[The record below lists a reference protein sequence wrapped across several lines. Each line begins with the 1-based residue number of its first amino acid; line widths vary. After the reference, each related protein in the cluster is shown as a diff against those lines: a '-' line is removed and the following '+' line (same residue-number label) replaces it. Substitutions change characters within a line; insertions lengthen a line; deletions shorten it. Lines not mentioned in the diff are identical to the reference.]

1 MDETILFQLEITAP
15 DGVSQQID
23 LTAGSYLIGRT
34 ESCDIQLADPQ
45 VQREHARLDVSE
57 AGLVITD
64 LSRRRSRT
72 VVNGELIPAQ
82 TAVSLQ
88 PGDQL
93 EFGPFTAVVQL
104 PPPPEEPA
112 QMETAVAAETGT
124 EPEPE
129 TTKASGDDGSPPDR
143 LLPDYLRTPPPPPDD
158 TVTTPPGLERHS
170 VRYLKYLPAI
180 FHDDFT
186 SRFMAIFE
194 AILLPVSWN
203 VENFDL
209 FLNPDTAPPPFVAW
223 LASWF
228 GFRFDHTWSDEQR
241 RAVLREIDKLA
252 ARRGTKWGLS
262 RLLEIYT
269 GRPPQIIEENQPPHT
284 FTVRLPFR
292 ERDVNRELIEQLI
305 ESYKPA
311 HTNYVLEFDTK
322 LDVDVMWSQLEF

>member
-1 MDETILFQLEITAP
+1 MDEAILFQLEITGP
-15 DGVSQQID
+15 DGGTQQVA
-23 LTAGSYLIGRT
+23 LAAGSYLIGRT
-34 ESCDIQLADPQ
+34 ETCDIQLAEPQ
-45 VQREHARLDVSE
+45 VQRKHARLDVSE

-93 EFGPFTAVVQL
+93 EIGPFTAVIQ
-104 PPPPEEPA
+104 PPPQPETTEPEEAAEP
-112 QMETAVAAETGT
+112 ETAVPDQPAPAG
-124 EPEPE
+124 
-129 TTKASGDDGSPPDR
+129 GDGGEDGPPDR

-158 TVTTPPGLERHS
+158 TIVTPPGLGRNS

-194 AILLPVSWN
+194 AILLPISWD

-209 FLNPDTAPPPFVAW
+209 FLNPDTAPSSFVAW

-228 GFRFDHTWSDEQR
+228 GFQFDHTWSDEQR
-241 RAVLREIDKLA
+241 RTVLREIDKLVS
-252 ARRGTKWGLS
+252 RRGTKWGLS

-269 GRPPQIIEENQPPHT
+269 GRPPQIIEEDQPPHT

-292 ERDVNRELIEQLI
+292 ERDVNRGLIEQLI